1 MLISATF
8 VSHIRY
14 IVYIHYDL
22 SGSLTLASL
31 PILYQNTLD
40 KLRPPESSRTPR
52 LNMGFLDRMKPGKKV
67 ADVAEITPP
76 TPLMPMASGMS
87 TPRYARSV
95 AAFEHDEVDDVVKRQ
110 MMADYIYGKI
120 CVHSWI
126 SNNDG
131 VYQGVLVRNPDKTY
145 TATPAALADSP
156 FSKAATSLDLV
167 TCMAI
172 TPMLMQQY
180 IAQHP
185 SASAIRLGQNLS
197 IQILPSLEYLYK
209 ARKHQYAAYVL
220 EEDLLIV
227 WDDEPRELFARAD
240 ALEKLYIDYHLGFM
254 SLYDDS
260 KNQSTLDVKTSA
272 LAVTTEVSSLDDYDH
287 EAGAPAA
294 GGRAVHLQNS
304 ILVALTLIIVTVM
317 LGAGFREVAI
327 EVAVDQSY
335 IRVAFLLLT
344 PVQIFFTLFFA
355 QVVVG
360 CLAQMFGPISQ
371 LHGNS
376 KFFSAKTSPRLYGT
390 QLPHVTIQCPVY
402 KEGLEGVILP
412 TVRSIKQCI
421 STYEMQGGTANIF
434 INDDGLQLIDETERQ
449 ARIDFYEANNIGWV
463 ARPKHGENGF
473 LRRGKFKKVCSYL
486 ISPHFNYTD
495 ALHRLPT

>member
-1 MLISATF
+1 
-8 VSHIRY
+8 
-14 IVYIHYDL
+14 
-22 SGSLTLASL
+22 
-31 PILYQNTLD
+31 
-40 KLRPPESSRTPR
+40 
-52 LNMGFLDRMKPGKKV
+52 MGFLDRMKPGKKV

>member
-1 MLISATF
+1 MQL
-8 VSHIRY
+8 
-14 IVYIHYDL
+14 
-22 SGSLTLASL
+22 G
-31 PILYQNTLD
+31 PI
-40 KLRPPESSRTPR
+40 P
-52 LNMGFLDRMKPGKKV
+52 
-67 ADVAEITPP
+67 
-76 TPLMPMASGMS
+76 ASGMS
-87 TPRYARSV
+87 TPRYAQSM
-95 AAFEHDEVDDVVKRQ
+95 AALERDDVDDVLRRQ
-110 MMADYIYGKI
+110 MMSDYIYGRL
-120 CVHSWI
+120 CSYSWI

-131 VYQGVLVRNPDKTY
+131 MCQGVLVRNPDKTF
-145 TATPAALADSP
+145 TATPAALAESP
-156 FSKAATSLDLV
+156 FSKAATALDLV
-167 TCMAI
+167 AAMAI

-180 IAQHP
+180 VSAHP
-185 SASAIRLGQNLS
+185 TASSIRLGPNLS

-220 EEDLLIV
+220 EQDVLVV
-227 WDDEPRELFARAD
+227 WDDEPRNLFTRAA
-240 ALEKLYIDYHLGFM
+240 ALEKQYVDYHLGFM
-254 SLYDDS
+254 GLYDES
-260 KNQSTLDVKTSA
+260 KNQSQADVKVSA
-272 LAVTTEVSSLDDYDH
+272 LAVTSEVSSMDDFDH
-287 EAGAPAA
+287 EAYAPAPAA
-294 GGRAVHLQNS
+294 RAVHLQNAV
-304 ILVALTLIIVTVM
+304 LVGLTLVIVTVM

-327 EVAVDQSY
+327 EVAVDHSY

-344 PVQIFFTLFFA
+344 PVQVFFTLFFA

-360 CLAQMFGPISQ
+360 CLAQILGPISQ

-376 KFFSAKTSPRLYGT
+376 KFFSAKTSPRIHGT

-473 LRRGKFKKVCSYL
+473 TRKGKFKKVCTVLLHDYSLLFANSSSGLQHELRSYDL
-486 ISPHFNYTD
+486 
-495 ALHRLPT
+495 LLR